1 MGIDRHELEHR
12 NWRPSAL
19 KINNEL
25 DRELVEQLETS
36 IVPDDSE
43 RASLVHDLKK
53 VRRETADQH

>member
-12 NWRPSAL
+12 NWRPSAS